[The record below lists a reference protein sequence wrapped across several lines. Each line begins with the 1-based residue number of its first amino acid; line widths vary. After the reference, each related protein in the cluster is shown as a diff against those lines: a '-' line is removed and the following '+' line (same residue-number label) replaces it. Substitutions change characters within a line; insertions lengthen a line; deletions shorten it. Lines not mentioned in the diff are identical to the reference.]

1 MAAAAKWRG
10 RAFSCRSAHRRQ
22 QQPTLPSETEH
33 SLFLASRP
41 WMVAVVL
48 RPCRSGANRG
58 LTTLFAKFDV
68 TEFRHPE
75 RVAKDLELCILRSFA
90 ALRMTGRMCDQHLAN
105 EYSGYHRSAET
116 RLVSSGYGFTGSPFH
131 HSFVGVRFSIAKWR
145 WGVPGGAFPVVPT

>member
-58 LTTLFAKFDV
+58 LSTLFAKFDV
-68 TEFRHPE
+68 TEFRHSE
-75 RVAKDLELCILRSFA
+75 RVPMGIALSILIYFA
-90 ALRMTGRMCDQHLAN
+90 ALRLTGRMCDQLLAN
-105 EYSGYHRSAET
+105 EYSGNQS
-116 RLVSSGYGFTGSPFH
+116 
-131 HSFVGVRFSIAKWR
+131 
-145 WGVPGGAFPVVPT
+145 